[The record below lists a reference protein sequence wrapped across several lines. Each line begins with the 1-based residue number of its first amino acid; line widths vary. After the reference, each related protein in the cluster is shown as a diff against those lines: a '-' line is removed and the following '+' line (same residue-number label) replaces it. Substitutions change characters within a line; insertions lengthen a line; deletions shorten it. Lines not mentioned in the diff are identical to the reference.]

1 MTYHGDNT
9 QFPNN
14 PDLNI
19 PLETRELVDAESCS
33 VNDDLIHK
41 TERDDAE
48 GRQQQAVPR
57 WLRYRP
63 SSRDIKSQLLARL
76 PRFLRPATIR
86 TTKSLPP
93 TAYLDAVRGY
103 AAWLVFLTHT
113 YKDQHWRWTNA
124 PFLSVLMNAEGMVAL
139 FFVISGYVLGYR
151 LLIHTHNRSSEQ
163 LLNSLASSTFRR
175 GMRLY
180 GSATVALFIVLVMMR
195 LGWFDEDGLR
205 LPSLVDQLVDWT
217 WTLVEFLNP
226 FGDIRGYYGDD
237 RVHNKYLGPMW
248 TIPVEFRGSMILFI
262 YVAAT
267 CKLRPRTRMILTW
280 ISIIACYAWHV
291 LYVAEFLMG
300 MFIAEVGLMRHP
312 ERLSSSRAMAYIDPP
327 KPSAQSMTS
336 KICYTLLFAI
346 GIFLLGQPSG
356 TSLQWFGDWPWAFLK
371 SWIPAS
377 CDYGGRLF
385 WYLSIGAF
393 LTILSL
399 EMYPALQT
407 PLKYGWSQYV
417 GDLSFGI
424 YALHP
429 PIVITV
435 FRQWYEPMR
444 IETFGDGLLS
454 HVPGLVLI
462 HLLVFSAGD
471 YFSMLDKRVVRM
483 GRWMQEQFFEKW

>member
-1 MTYHGDNT
+1 MTFHGANT
-9 QFPNN
+9 DFPSN
-14 PDLNI
+14 PDSRI
-19 PLETRELVDAESCS
+19 PLEARELVNAESCS
-33 VNDDLIHK
+33 LNDSLIDK
-41 TERDDAE
+41 TERDDVE
-48 GRQQQAVPR
+48 EWQQQMVPK

-63 SSRDIKSQLLARL
+63 STQHIKSHLVASL
-76 PRFLRPATIR
+76 PRFLNPANIR

-103 AAWLVFLTHT
+103 AAWAVFLAHT
-113 YKDQHWRWTNA
+113 YKALEWRWVNA
-124 PFLSVLMNAEGMVAL
+124 PFISALRNAEGMVAL
-139 FFVISGYVLGYR
+139 FFVISGYVLSYR

-175 GMRLY
+175 GIRLY
-180 GSATVALFIVLVMMR
+180 GSATVALFIVLVMTR
-195 LGWFDEDGLR
+195 LGWFDENGLR
-205 LPSLVDQLVDWT
+205 LPSLIDQLVDWT
-217 WTLVEFLNP
+217 WTLVDFLNP
-226 FGDIRGYYGDD
+226 FGDIRGYHRPDG
-237 RVHNKYLGPMW
+237 VNNKYIGPMW

-300 MFIAEVGLMRHP
+300 MFIAEVGLTRHP
-312 ERLSSSRAMAYIDPP
+312 ERLSSPRATALIHLPRL
-327 KPSAQSMTS
+327 STQSMAS
-336 KICYTLLFAI
+336 KITYTLLFVI
-346 GIFLLGQPSG
+346 GIFLLGQPAG
-356 TSLQWFGDWPWAFLK
+356 TSLQLLGDWPWAFLK
-371 SWIPAS
+371 SWVPAS
-377 CDYGGRLF
+377 FGYADRLY

-399 EMYPALQT
+399 EMHPALQT

-435 FRQWYEPMR
+435 IRQWYEPMR
-444 IETFGDGLLS
+444 VETFGDGLLS
-454 HVPGLVLI
+454 HVPGIVLI
-462 HLLVFSAGD
+462 HMLVFSAAD
-471 YFSMLDKRVVRM
+471 YFSMLDKRVVSM
-483 GRWMQEQFFEKW
+483 GRWMQEQLFERW